1 MALFYW
7 ENIMSAEQIKF
18 LSQEARHAASNFNW
32 QVVGQLSEQILQVD
46 SKSSEGLFLKGLAL
60 KATRNFIAAREH
72 FELALK
78 ADDTR
83 YDAAIELAALY
94 SSMRR
99 NEETFTLLQ
108 KYENS
113 LENSPRYLDAA
124 ATSYVSIGMPE
135 KAWPLYKKANALQP
149 GIDLFQANLASCA
162 VYVGELDIAKETYKH
177 LLKNNPTHRRNH
189 NQYSR
194 VAKAVDESHINEM
207 KALLADKSV
216 PEDHNM
222 PLYFA
227 IGKEYED
234 LGRWDDCFKYYAKGC
249 AAVSNKINYDPV
261 DDISLITKLIE
272 TCDAQWLVNGAP
284 KSNLNE
290 GQKTPIFIAGL
301 PRTGTTLVER
311 IVSSHSKVSSLG
323 ETMFLQMSLK
333 ESVGIPKQVPLTAAN
348 IEDVAMGDLSNVSK
362 KYIEALKYR
371 IGAEPY
377 FIEKLPLNFLYLGL
391 IAKAWPEAKIVVLNR
406 NPMDACF
413 SMFKQVFTFVYKFS
427 YSLEHLGQYY
437 VAYHKLLN
445 HWRDLLGDRLIEVS
459 YESLVHNQLEDT
471 KALLEKLGLDFEQ
484 GCIEFEKN
492 AAPSATASSVQ
503 VRSKVSRS
511 AVDKWKHF
519 EVQLE
524 PLKTHLKA
532 NGILAD

>member
-1 MALFYW
+1 
-7 ENIMSAEQIKF
+7 MSSEHIDF
-18 LSQEARHAASNFNW
+18 LSQEARHAASTYNW
-32 QVVGQLSEQILQVD
+32 QTVGQFSEQILKID
-46 SKSSEGLFLKGLAL
+46 SNSSEGLFLKGMAL
-60 KATRNFIAAREH
+60 KGMKEFIGAREH

-83 YDAAIELAALY
+83 YDAAVELAALY

-99 NEETFTLLQ
+99 NAETFLLLES
-108 KYENS
+108 YEGA

-135 KAWPLYKKANALQP
+135 RAWPLYKKANALQP
-149 GIDLFQANLASCA
+149 GIDLFQANMASCA
-162 VYVGELDIAKETYKH
+162 VYVGELDVAKDTYRT
-177 LLKNNPTHRRNH
+177 LLNNNPTHRRNH

-194 VAKAVDESHINEM
+194 VAKATDESHINQM
-207 KALLADKSV
+207 KALLQDQSV
-216 PEDHNM
+216 PEDRNI

-234 LGRWDDCFKYYAKGC
+234 LNQWDECFDYYARGC
-249 AAVSNKINYDPV
+249 SAISDKIKYDPAG
-261 DDISLITKLIE
+261 DIALIDNIIE
-272 TCDAQWLVNGAP
+272 RCDANWFSESHKTTAFA
-284 KSNLNE
+284 

-311 IVSSHSKVSSLG
+311 IVSSHSQVSSLG

-333 ESVGIPKQVPLTAAN
+333 DAAGLEKKIPISADNIADIAKANLTGAPNAYLKSL
-348 IEDVAMGDLSNVSK
+348 EYRLGD
-362 KYIEALKYR
+362 
-371 IGAEPY
+371 EPY

-437 VAYHKLLN
+437 VAYHRLLN
-445 HWRDLLGDRLIEVS
+445 HWRDLLGERLIEIN
-459 YESLVHNQLEDT
+459 YEDLVADQVGQT
-471 KALLEKLGLDFEQ
+471 TTLLKKLGLEFQQ

-492 AAPSATASSVQ
+492 SAPSATASSVQ
-503 VRSKVSRS
+503 VRSKVNAS
-511 AVDKWKHF
+511 AVNKWKHF
-519 EVQLE
+519 ETQLE
-524 PLKTHLKA
+524 SLKAHLEA
-532 NGILAD
+532 NGIPTD